1 MPFLPPNQ
9 QRQSTEG
16 NRRIKRVDI
25 FLELAPVRKK
35 MGKRRLAHFL
45 PNVVQLCLHRKNIF
59 PFSHVEW
66 FGYVDVPNEGTIKF
80 LADDDSV
87 A

>member
-1 MPFLPPNQ
+1 
-9 QRQSTEG
+9 
-16 NRRIKRVDI
+16 
-25 FLELAPVRKK
+25 

-66 FGYVDVPNEGTIKF
+66 FGYVDVPNEGTVKL